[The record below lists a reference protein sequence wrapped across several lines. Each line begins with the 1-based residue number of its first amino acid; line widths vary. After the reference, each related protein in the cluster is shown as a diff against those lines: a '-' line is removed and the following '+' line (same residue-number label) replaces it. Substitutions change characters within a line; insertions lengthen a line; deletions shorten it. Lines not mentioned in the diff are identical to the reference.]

1 MAVNLTKKDWV
12 SQVKLAATSTYLNIQ
27 AERRQRKVGKST
39 MDVDDIVENAVV
51 AINGAANKI
60 PRKWGNIQSIYI
72 KTTDSVALPVYTAQS

>member
-1 MAVNLTKKDWV
+1 
-12 SQVKLAATSTYLNIQ
+12 
-27 AERRQRKVGKST
+27 
-39 MDVDDIVENAVV
+39 MDVDDIVENAAV